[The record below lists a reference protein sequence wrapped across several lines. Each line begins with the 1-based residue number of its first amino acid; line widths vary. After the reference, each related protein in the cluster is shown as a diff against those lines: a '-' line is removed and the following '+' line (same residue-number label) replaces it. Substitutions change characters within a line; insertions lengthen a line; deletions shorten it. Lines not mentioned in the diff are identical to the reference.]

1 MTSYE
6 KIWDTAEDNHGVIT
20 SAQARRL
27 GVKPAALVSMAT
39 NRKLVRIGQGVYKLS
54 HHVPGPYDEYAQ
66 AVAMAG
72 DTAFVRGAS
81 ALMMRGLIPFDPA
94 RFYLGVSKRIRRKLP
109 PSYQVEVILNP
120 DVELLEGIPV
130 ERVASAMAD
139 ARKCGAVDNDA
150 SPGGS
155 CRTFQRSV
163 FPCSGFASVDE
174 ASVSS
179 RAETARCN
187 WAKKP

>member
-20 SAQARRL
+20 SAQAKRL

-39 NRKLVRIGQGVYKLS
+39 NRKLIRIGQGVYKLS

-81 ALMMRGLIPFDPA
+81 ALMMRGLIPFDPG
-94 RFYLGVSKRIRRKLP
+94 RFYLGVSRRMRRKLP
-109 PSYQVEVILNP
+109 PGYHVKAIEDPEI
-120 DVELLEGIPV
+120 EFIEGIAV
-130 ERVASAMAD
+130 ERVRSAVED
-139 ARKCGAVDNDA
+139 ARKCGAVDMDKLRELELQA
-150 SPGGS
+150 
-155 CRTFQRSV
+155 
-163 FPCSGFASVDE
+163 
-174 ASVSS
+174 
-179 RAETARCN
+179 
-187 WAKKP
+187 